1 MKILT
6 NNNNRNATLN
16 FFFVSTNDL
25 HLECHFIIH
34 EHCQSNVPP
43 MCTVNYKKLADA
55 LGNEAVDLGAFGLVR
70 MHSAAETESEIVI
83 HPPDDNHSESPSGD
97 FTFLEPPLKH
107 ISMFPE
113 NERKLLPTFSDFRL
127 DGRIGNGAYAKVYC
141 AQHIQSKQYVAIKVA
156 NASDADARQQ
166 LEIEREILFRYGGEN
181 PYMVKAF
188 CSFHHGNRLFLV
200 MEVVNGGTL
209 YNRISTTQ
217 MNEEEIRFY
226 LAEII
231 CALQYLHSKNIVYR
245 DLKLEHAIV
254 SSEGHIRLVDYG
266 LGRFLRTP
274 DEKCFTCCGTLSYM
288 APEVRQCQTNRR
300 GNGYSFPV
308 DYWALGIMM
317 VQMLVGEQLDFL
329 PSLISNFTKNPDDG
343 SSIVDQLE
351 LPAYRS
357 TVAKSF
363 IAGLLEI
370 NPEKR
375 LGSPNS
381 PHGPIR
387 DHQFFKWRHQIAWQ
401 DVDEGVT
408 KPIDKIPLPITS
420 LSETSVDQSIS
431 SLASDRGYL
440 AREEWAEIGRSVCT
454 PAEEHSLRSFDY
466 VNVST
471 WQHQL
476 I

>member
-1 MKILT
+1 
-6 NNNNRNATLN
+6 
-16 FFFVSTNDL
+16 
-25 HLECHFIIH
+25 
-34 EHCQSNVPP
+34 
-43 MCTVNYKKLADA
+43 MC
-55 LGNEAVDLGAFGLVR
+55 
-70 MHSAAETESEIVI
+70 
-83 HPPDDNHSESPSGD
+83 PSI
-97 FTFLEPPLKH
+97 FTFEKH
-107 ISMFPE
+107 RLSV
-113 NERKLLPTFSDFRL
+113 RKKTTYFLILL
-127 DGRIGNGAYAKVYC
+127 
-141 AQHIQSKQYVAIKVA
+141 
-156 NASDADARQQ
+156 
-166 LEIEREILFRYGGEN
+166 
-181 PYMVKAF
+181 
-188 CSFHHGNRLFLV
+188 LFL
-200 MEVVNGGTL
+200 
-209 YNRISTTQ
+209 
-217 MNEEEIRFY
+217 
-226 LAEII
+226 II
-231 CALQYLHSKNIVYR
+231 VLHR

-357 TVAKSF
+357 AVAKSF

-408 KPIDKIPLPITS
+408 KPIDKIPLVK
-420 LSETSVDQSIS
+420 LQSIRS
-431 SLASDRGYL
+431 SISFHRFHLANNVIIRN
-440 AREEWAEIGRSVCT
+440 IGRSIDLFFGIGPRLSRSRRMGRNWT
-454 PAEEHSLRSFDY
+454 ISLYTNRRTF
-466 VNVST
+466 VEIIR
-471 WQHQL
+471 L
-476 I
+476 C